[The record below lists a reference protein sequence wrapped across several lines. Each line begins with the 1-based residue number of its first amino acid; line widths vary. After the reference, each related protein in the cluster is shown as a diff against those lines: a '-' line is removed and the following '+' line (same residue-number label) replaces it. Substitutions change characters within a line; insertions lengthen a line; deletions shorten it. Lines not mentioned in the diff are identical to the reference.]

1 MLVWRLGYR
10 LAPCDFPPRLLY
22 AWTNRFDDPSHEYR
36 TLYCADKK
44 ETCLRE
50 VLADLRPNTKAIS
63 EFRGLFGSGGEE
75 DESFG
80 KVTKGWRRQNVL
92 ARAGIETLSGTV
104 VDVENPSVRKSL
116 ERRLAEFLK
125 KEGVRHL
132 NPRELRSK
140 KRHVTKRISRA
151 VFDAGH
157 AGIKFHSHL
166 DSLPCYA
173 LFEFRAQLN
182 QMGEMISLQENV
194 PELVAVCKEFNLTLQ
209 N

>member
-1 MLVWRLGYR
+1 MPVWRLGHR
-10 LAPCDFPPRLLY
+10 LAPCDFPPKRFY

-50 VLADLRPNTKAIS
+50 VLADLRPDIKAIS
-63 EFRGLFGSGGEE
+63 EFRRLFGSGGEE

-92 ARAGIETLSGTV
+92 AQARIEALSGTV

-125 KEGVRHL
+125 KEGVRHF
-132 NPRELRSK
+132 NPKELRSK
-140 KRHVTKRISRA
+140 KRHVTKCISRA
-151 VFDAGH
+151 LFDDGY

-173 LFEFRAQLN
+173 LFEFRARLN
-182 QMGEMISLQENV
+182 QLGETIPLHENV
-194 PELVAVCKEFNLTLQ
+194 PELVAVCKEFSLTLQ